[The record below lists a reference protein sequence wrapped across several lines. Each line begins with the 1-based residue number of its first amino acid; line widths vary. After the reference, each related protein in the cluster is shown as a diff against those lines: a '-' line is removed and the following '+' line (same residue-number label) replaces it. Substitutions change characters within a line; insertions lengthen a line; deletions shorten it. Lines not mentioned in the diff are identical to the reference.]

1 MKGTLWCLHGAVGHA
16 ADWQGLSIPGWAVKR
31 VDLWRFLDC
40 CPMSIGEFGRALN
53 EEARRTEGPNVL
65 IGYSM
70 GGRLALHALLEAG
83 QPWDAAVIVSAHPG
97 IVDESERATR
107 RAADAEWGA
116 KAIQSD
122 WAEFLAEWNS
132 QPVLGDPMP
141 GMADRIL
148 LRSRS
153 PEIGRSFIDWSLG
166 AQEPL
171 WDKLSSLTTPVLWI
185 CGEHDEKF
193 KALGEQA
200 VALIPGAKLAMIR
213 SGHRV
218 LWEAPEAFA
227 EAVHSWLSESF
238 GTNP

>member
-40 CPMSIGEFGRALN
+40 CPMPLGEFGRALN

-70 GGRLALHALLEAG
+70 GGRLALHALLEAD
-83 QPWDAAVIVSAHPG
+83 QPWDAAIMVSAHPG
-97 IVDESERATR
+97 IENEDERARR

-116 KAIQSD
+116 KAIQGD
-122 WAEFLAEWNS
+122 WTHFLAEWNAQS
-132 QPVLGDPMP
+132 VLGEVLP
-141 GMADRIL
+141 GMADRYS

-153 PEIGRSFIDWSLG
+153 REIGRSFIDWSLG

-171 WDKLSSLTTPVLWI
+171 WEKLPSLDKPVLWV
-185 CGEHDEKF
+185 CGERDEKF
-193 KALGEQA
+193 KALGERA
-200 VALIPGAKLAMIR
+200 VALIPGARLAMVP

-218 LWEAPEAFA
+218 PWEAPEAFA
-227 EAVHSWLSESF
+227 EIVRSWLSESF